1 MQEAKD
7 RTNKHIRTIDEYL
20 ELRRDTVGAKLCIV
34 ILEIGANLPDEAVC
48 HPVIK
53 NLSSLA
59 AEMILLDNVS
69 QDTSTTTAR
78 LTVIVGHDLI

>member
-20 ELRRDTVGAKLCIV
+20 GLRRDTIGVELCIV
-34 ILEIGANLPDEAVC
+34 ILEIGANLPDDAVR

-53 NLSSLA
+53 KLSSLA